1 MRCLS
6 VPCTVWLIV
15 AALTEVFSWM
25 WPIRDQLSQNTN
37 RLPAPGL
44 RQSGDGG
51 RSRRRN
57 LARGKGRGMLRGA
70 DLRPKHFHHLQA
82 KAALLFSF
90 PLVSN
95 AAPVANIAQHISDKG
110 GSY

>member
-1 MRCLS
+1 
-6 VPCTVWLIV
+6 
-15 AALTEVFSWM
+15 M

-57 LARGKGRGMLRGA
+57 RAKGKGRGMLRGA
-70 DLRPKHFHHLQA
+70 DLRPKDFHHLQA
-82 KAALLFSF
+82 KAALL
-90 PLVSN
+90 
-95 AAPVANIAQHISDKG
+95 VANIAQHISGKG
-110 GSY
+110 GSYGKQSKKRVVPLSMDRISPGH